1 MSPDSI
7 KTENTENV
15 GDQEQVNNLIIS
27 DWGMEPKRYNYQV
40 NVTDPENKSIGLG
53 KYTVYLVSGVTPDGH
68 NFSTRKRYSD
78 FEWLRSTLVIQFP
91 GVFIPPIPKKKKVG
105 RFEKDFIEFRRR
117 YLEEFLRRIFNRG
130 YLISSNLVRTWLNRS
145 DSGMETLKKEEA
157 NRPLFDIVTQ
167 YFSSFDNV
175 LSTDNPNSRPGKP
188 SNRFSVP
195 TVDISPISEFSN
207 RLENHFIQLEQLS
220 EHLNTIT
227 SSYNRAHISFKEI
240 PSLFHNISLNNTN
253 NESRLDLSS
262 IFQNLYNINSN
273 SSQRHFDMLYSII
286 AREMNDTECMLEAVQ
301 TLEKMQCL
309 LNTNNSAMQYS
320 DEINAGDLRSNAFAN
335 SNINNSSITSVVSSA
350 AKGLV
355 SGFSLFSSKTR
366 EGSFTSDTNLSKL
379 DRYRED
385 QSALKTLLS
394 AGRVVLIVHEMP
406 HFFSEKIN
414 IFNETI
420 QEFIIRQSQS
430 SNIENEFWSRVL
442 NKLKSLNQYNDN
454 LQGQNTYHDEF
465 YTDDSRNYVNN
476 QYNKGN
482 NTNEWGYEGYD
493 Y

>member
-7 KTENTENV
+7 KTENTENI
-15 GDQEQVNNLIIS
+15 DQEQVNNLIIS

-40 NVTDPENKSIGLG
+40 SVTDPENKSIGLG
-53 KYTVYLVSGVTPDGH
+53 KYTVYLVSGITPDGH

-130 YLISSNLVRTWLNRS
+130 YLIFSNLVRTWLNRS

-175 LSTDNPNSRPGKP
+175 LSTDNPNSRPGRP

-207 RLENHFIQLEQLS
+207 RLEAHFIQLEQLS
-220 EHLNTIT
+220 EHLNIIT
-227 SSYNRAHISFKEI
+227 SSYNRAHFSFKEV
-240 PSLFHNISLNNTN
+240 PSLFHNISLSTN
-253 NESRLDLSS
+253 NESRFDLSS

-273 SSQRHFDMLYSII
+273 SIQKHYDMIYSII
-286 AREMNDTECMLEAVQ
+286 SREMNDTECMLEAVQ
-301 TLEKMQCL
+301 TLEKLQCL
-309 LNTNNSAMQYS
+309 LNTNNSVTQCS
-320 DEINAGDLRSNAFAN
+320 DEFYANDLKSNSLTN
-335 SNINNSSITSVVSSA
+335 SNVNNSITSVVSSA

-355 SGFSLFSSKTR
+355 SGFSLFSSKSR
-366 EGSFTSDTNLSKL
+366 EGSFTSDSNLSKL

-394 AGRVVLIVHEMP
+394 AGRVVLIIHEMP
-406 HFFSEKIN
+406 HFFSEKTN
-414 IFNETI
+414 IFNNTI

-430 SNIENEFWSRVL
+430 SNIESEFWGKVL
-442 NKLKSLNQYNDN
+442 NKLQSINQNN
-454 LQGQNTYHDEF
+454 KFQGQNAYHDDF
-465 YTDDSRNYVNN
+465 YTDDGRNNLN
-476 QYNKGN
+476 KQYINGN
-482 NTNEWGYEGYD
+482 NTNDWGYESYD